1 MTQLLETAWS
11 QVKTLPDEQ
20 QDMIAALIL
29 AEIAAEARWDQ
40 AFAQSQDT
48 LAALAAEAMAEYHAG
63 QTQVLDPETL

>member
-29 AEIAAEARWDQ
+29 EEIAAETRWDQ
-40 AFAQSQDT
+40 AFAQSQDA
-48 LAALAAEAMAEYHAG
+48 LAMLAAEAMAEYHAG